1 MKKDIYRKRLFIFL
15 FVYFALFSSYY
26 MTDTFTKC
34 VGQLNKDAATSI
46 AKWDVSLASTSL
58 NSIDVI
64 RGNTT
69 DNLEGQT
76 YSIDVTCESDVGVNY
91 SIVLG
96 NIPTGVRV
104 VLDGTDTYYENN
116 NVITISNAGSFDVG
130 DLDSTHTHSLTFIAP
145 EGTATV
151 LNNSV
156 TVDVSFV
163 QKNLQ

>member
-1 MKKDIYRKRLFIFL
+1 MKKDIYKKRLFVFL

-34 VGQLNKDAATSI
+34 VGSLNKNGTASV
-46 AKWDVSLASTSL
+46 AKWDVSLASSSI

-64 RGNTT
+64 SGNTT

-76 YSIDVTCESDVGVNY
+76 YSLDVTCESEVGVDY
-91 SIVLG
+91 AIVLG

-104 VLDGTDTYYENN
+104 VLDGTDTYYESN

-145 EGTATV
+145 EGTAAIS
-151 LNNSV
+151 NNNV

-163 QKNLQ
+163 QKSL